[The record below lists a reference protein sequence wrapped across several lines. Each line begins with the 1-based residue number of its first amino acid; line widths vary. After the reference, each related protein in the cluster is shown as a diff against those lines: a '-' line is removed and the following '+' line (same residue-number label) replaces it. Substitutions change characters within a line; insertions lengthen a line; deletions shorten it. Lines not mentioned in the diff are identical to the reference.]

1 MELSLTF
8 SVDTITSYLGG
19 YPFTFGLTERLLGPE
34 GLSIKGKKAIGSK
47 NYGCRHCLR
56 VKQVGPAAVAPD
68 VAAENEGDGSDAV
81 SEEAGEGNE
90 PLNAVQIQLS
100 TIVCRMHDRGIQG
113 PKERP
118 PPLFNFNGM
127 VSHLKAK

>member
-1 MELSLTF
+1 MELSLT
-8 SVDTITSYLGG
+8 SPVDTIISYLGG
-19 YPFTFGLTERLLGPE
+19 YPFTLGLTEKLMGPE
-34 GLSIKGKKAIGSK
+34 GLSMKGKKAIGSK

-56 VKQVGPAAVAPD
+56 AKQVEPAAG
-68 VAAENEGDGSDAV
+68 NEGGGG
-81 SEEAGEGNE
+81 EEAGERNE
-90 PLNAVQIQLS
+90 LPKAVQVQLS

-127 VSHLKAK
+127 KSHLKAK

>member
-1 MELSLTF
+1 MELSLTS

-19 YPFTFGLTERLLGPE
+19 YPFTLGLTEKLMGPE
-34 GLSIKGKKAIGSK
+34 GLSMKGKKAIGSK

-56 VKQVGPAAVAPD
+56 AKQVEAATVAPE
-68 VAAENEGDGSDAV
+68 VAARNEGGGG
-81 SEEAGEGNE
+81 EEAGERNE
-90 PLNAVQIQLS
+90 LPKAVQVQLS
-100 TIVCRMHDRGIQG
+100 TVACRMHDRGIQG

-127 VSHLKAK
+127 RSHLKAK